1 MGEFRATIELGALH
15 EAPLP
20 ERAREALEWAVLAME
35 SRVGE
40 VGVLLPAKAPDGE
53 ALANRLESLGILVE
67 RGLSQEEV
75 AKRADMLVSLNA
87 LPPELT
93 EGRPLLLLT
102 EKRGEPAKVLF
113 QGREVDFGEFLLE
126 IPPSP
131 EVSVR
136 REGPSM

>member
-1 MGEFRATIELGALH
+1 VGGFRPAIELGALH

-20 ERAREALEWAVLAME
+20 ERAREALEWAVLALE
-35 SRVGE
+35 SRFGE

-53 ALANRLESLGILVE
+53 ALADRLQSLGILVQK
-67 RGLSQEEV
+67 GLSQEEV
-75 AKRADMLVSLNA
+75 ARRADMLVSLDA

-102 EKRGEPAKVLF
+102 EKKGEPAKVLF
-113 QGREVDFGEFLLE
+113 EGREMEFGEFILE
-126 IPPSP
+126 VPPSP

>member
-1 MGEFRATIELGALH
+1 VIELGALH

-20 ERAREALEWAVLAME
+20 ERAREALEWTVLAME

-40 VGVLLPAKAPDGE
+40 VEVLLPAKAPDGE
-53 ALANRLESLGILVE
+53 ALASRLESLGIPVE
-67 RGLSQEEV
+67 RGFSQEEV
-75 AKRADMLVSLNA
+75 AKRADILVSLSA

-102 EKRGEPAKVLF
+102 EQKGEPAKVLF
-113 QGREVDFGEFLLE
+113 EGKEVDFGEFLLK

>member
-1 MGEFRATIELGALH
+1 MGELGSMIELGVLH

-20 ERAREALEWAVLAME
+20 ERAREALERALLVME

-40 VGVLLPAKAPDGE
+40 VEVLLPAKAPDEE
-53 ALANRLESLGILVE
+53 ALAKRLESLGIPVE

-75 AKRADMLVSLNA
+75 AKRADMLVSLSA
-87 LPPELT
+87 LAPELT

-113 QGREVDFGEFLLE
+113 DGKEMDFGEFLLE

-131 EVSVR
+131 EASVR

>member
-1 MGEFRATIELGALH
+1 VGESRAAIELGALH
-15 EAPLP
+15 ETPLP

-40 VGVLLPAKAPDGE
+40 VGVLLPAKAPDGK
-53 ALANRLESLGILVE
+53 ALAERLESLGIPVE
-67 RGLSQEEV
+67 RDLSQEEV
-75 AKRADMLVSLNA
+75 AKRADMLVSLSA

-102 EKRGEPAKVLF
+102 EKKGEPAKVIF
-113 QGREVDFGEFLLE
+113 EGREVDFGEFLLE

-131 EVSVR
+131 EVSLR

>member
-1 MGEFRATIELGALH
+1 MIELGVLH

-20 ERAREALEWAVLAME
+20 ERAREALERALLVME

-40 VGVLLPAKAPDGE
+40 VEVLLPAKAPDEE
-53 ALANRLESLGILVE
+53 ALAKRLESLGIPVE

-75 AKRADMLVSLNA
+75 AKRADMLVSLSA
-87 LPPELT
+87 LAPELT

-113 QGREVDFGEFLLE
+113 DGKEMDFGEFLLE

-131 EVSVR
+131 EASVR